1 MKRISLFFIT
11 ILTWVAGCK
20 SSGRSSEDALFQS
33 LDSTQTGIG
42 FVNRVQSTEKFNII
56 DYLYFYNGA
65 GVAAGDINNDGLT
78 DLYFVSNQGK
88 NKLYL
93 NKGGM
98 KFEDITEKAGVEGFS
113 DWQTGVTMAD
123 VNADGWLDIYVCAV
137 GNFKGLEGSNE
148 LYINNQDGTFTEK
161 AADYGLDFTG
171 FSTQA
176 AFFDYDHD
184 GDLDCYLL
192 NHAVHTSRSYDR
204 VSARNLR
211 QNESGDYLFRNNLA
225 ESMGQRAEGR
235 GQRVTKNSAT
245 PNPLP
250 HAPTPLPSAPSPMPH
265 AKFTNVSEQAG
276 IFGAAMGYGLGLSVA
291 DLNGDGWE
299 DIYVSNDFH
308 EDDYYYFNNGKGG
321 FTESVRKA
329 FAHVSRFSMGND
341 VADVNNDGY
350 PDVITLDMYP
360 EDETVEKMSLGED
373 PLDIYLY
380 KLSFGYM
387 NQYSRNCLQISLSG
401 KKFME
406 VGAMAGV
413 AATDWSWAPLL
424 ADYDN
429 DGIKDLFI
437 SNGIVRRPNDLDYVK
452 YASDDSLR
460 YAIETSKALD
470 EKAMSM
476 MPEGKVHNYLF
487 KGSSDLKFADQSLA
501 WGFEKPTF
509 SSGAVYADLDND
521 GDLELV
527 TNDINDPAG
536 IYQNQANTLYPN
548 HHYLKIKLQ
557 GEGGNPFGV
566 GAKVVLKTKTG
577 LQLQQLMPTRGFQ
590 SAVEPVLTFGL
601 GETATVDSLI
611 VIWPNQRMEIQ
622 TGVKTDQMLTLKQ
635 SAAQQDLGDFR
646 FTAPDPQPL
655 FEDITN
661 QTPIAY
667 QHQENTYFDF
677 VRESLMPFEVSM
689 EGPKLAV
696 GDVNGDGLEDFY
708 VGGAKWQAGSLQ
720 IQQPNGRFL
729 PKPQPVFRVDSTYED
744 VDAVFFD
751 ADGDRDLDLYVVS
764 GGNEFFEKMPE
775 QFDRLY
781 LNDGKGNFTRSTG
794 LPPMYDN
801 KSCVRP
807 VDFDGDGDLDL
818 FVGGRVVAFA
828 YGTLPNSY
836 LLINDGKGRFSDQ
849 TDRLAPELRKAGM
862 ITDALWLDYDQDKDL
877 DLVLAG
883 DWMPIRVFAKQ
894 NGRLQAVENITDD
907 NAPLSGFWQCLTAA
921 DFDRDGD
928 LDLVAG
934 NLGLNTK
941 FIKQANPRMKMWVK
955 DFDKNGSV
963 DQILAYQRD
972 GKKWYPV
979 NFKDELGKQMPGII
993 NKRFTDYQSFAGK
1006 PIDELFEEEELEGAD
1021 ERTIDQFASVY
1032 LENQGNGRF
1041 VVLALPMLAQVS
1053 KLFALCTD
1061 DVDNDGFPDVLAGGN
1076 FYGASTYQ
1084 GRYDANYG
1092 LVLKNNGKQATVENR
1107 FSALSPFAS
1116 GFLLDGQVRD
1126 IKPIRVANV
1135 PAWLIARN
1143 DTTFQVFRKAGS
1155 PAVIV
1160 AQKP

>member
-1 MKRISLFFIT
+1 MMKRISIFFT
-11 ILTWVAGCK
+11 AVTLLVTGCK
-20 SSGRSSEDALFQS
+20 QLTSSSEKPLFQA

-42 FVNRVQSTEKFNII
+42 FINHVRNTETFNII

-65 GVAAGDINNDGLT
+65 GVAAGDVNNDGLT

-88 NKLYL
+88 NKLYI
-93 NKGGM
+93 NKGAARESSM
-98 KFEDITEKAGVEGFS
+98 KFEDVTEKAGVEGFS

-123 VNADGWLDIYVCAV
+123 VNGDGWLDIYVCAV

-148 LYINNQDGTFTEK
+148 LYINNHDGTFTEK
-161 AADYGLDFTG
+161 AAEYGLDFTG

-184 GDLDCYLL
+184 GDLDMYLL

-204 VSARNLR
+204 VTARNLR
-211 QNESGDYLFRNNLA
+211 QNESGDYLYRNELISN
-225 ESMGQRAEGR
+225 G
-235 GQRVTKNSAT
+235 K
-245 PNPLP
+245 PNPK
-250 HAPTPLPSAPSPMPH
+250 AR
-265 AKFTNVSEQAG
+265 FTNISEQAG
-276 IFGAAMGYGLGLSVA
+276 IFGAAMGYGLGISVA
-291 DLNGDGWE
+291 DLNNDGWE

-308 EDDYYYFNNGKGG
+308 EDDYYYLNNGKGG
-321 FTESVRKA
+321 FTESIRKA

-350 PDVITLDMYP
+350 PDVVTLDMYP

-387 NQYSRNCLQISLSG
+387 NQYSRNCLQISQSG

-406 VGAMAGV
+406 IGAMAGI
-413 AATDWSWAPLL
+413 AATDWSWSPLL

-460 YAIETSKALD
+460 YAMETSKSLD
-470 EKAMSM
+470 EKAIAL
-476 MPEGKVHNYLF
+476 MPEGKVHNYVYQ
-487 KGSSDLKFADQSLA
+487 GSKALKFADKSLA

-521 GDLELV
+521 GDLDLV

-536 IYQNQANTLYPN
+536 IYQNQANEVFPTN
-548 HHYLKIKLQ
+548 KYLKIRLQ
-557 GEGGNPFGV
+557 GESPNTFGV

-590 SAVEPVLTFGL
+590 SSVEPVLTFGL
-601 GETATVDSLI
+601 GETATIDSLI

-622 TGVKTDQMLTLKQ
+622 TGVKTNQTLTLKQ
-635 SAAQQDLGDFR
+635 TAAQQNVGHFR
-646 FTAPDPQPL
+646 FTAPDPQPI
-655 FEDITN
+655 FEDITI

-677 VRESLMPFEVSM
+677 VRESLMPFKVST

-696 GDVNGDGLEDFY
+696 GDVNGDGLDDFY
-708 VGGAKWQAGSLQ
+708 AAGAKWQAGSLQ
-720 IQQPNGRFL
+720 IQQPNGRFV
-729 PKPQPVFRVDSTYED
+729 PSNQPVFRADSTYED

-751 ADGDRDLDLYVVS
+751 ADGDKDADLYVVS
-764 GGNEFFEKMPE
+764 GGNEFFEKMPG

-807 VDFDGDGDLDL
+807 IDMDNDGDLDL
-818 FVGGRVVAFA
+818 FVGGRVVGFA
-828 YGTLPNSY
+828 YGKIPNSY
-836 LLINDGKGRFSDQ
+836 LLINDGKGRFADKTDQ
-849 TDRLAPELRKAGM
+849 LAPELRKAGM
-862 ITDALWLDYDQDKDL
+862 VTDALWLDYDQDKDL
-877 DLVLAG
+877 DLVVAG
-883 DWMPIRVFAKQ
+883 DWMPIRIFANQ
-894 NGRLQAVENITDD
+894 NGKLQAVKNLTDEKT
-907 NAPLSGFWQCLTAA
+907 PLNGFWQCLTAA

-941 FIKQANPRMKMWVK
+941 FIKQAEPRLKMWVK
-955 DFDKNGSV
+955 DLDNNSSV
-963 DQILAYQRD
+963 DQILACQRG
-972 GKKWYPV
+972 GKSWYPV
-979 NFKDELGKQMPGII
+979 NFKDELGKQMPAII
-993 NKRFTDYQSFAGK
+993 NKRFTNYKAFAGK
-1006 PIDELFEEEELEGAD
+1006 PIDELFEASELKGAEEYEV
-1021 ERTIDQFASVY
+1021 DQFASVY
-1032 LENQGNGRF
+1032 LENQGNGHF
-1041 VVLALPMLAQVS
+1041 VVHQLPMLAQVS
-1053 KLFALCTD
+1053 KLFALRTE

-1076 FYGASTYQ
+1076 FYGVSTYQ

-1092 LVLKNNGKQATVENR
+1092 LVLKNRGKQADNTAR

-1116 GFLLDGQVRD
+1116 GFLLDGEVRD
-1126 IKPIRVANV
+1126 IKPIRVSGV
-1135 PAWLIARN
+1135 PFWLVARN
-1143 DTTFQVFRKAGS
+1143 DTTIQVFRKAN
-1155 PAVIV
+1155 PVLA
-1160 AQKP
+1160 AMTRKP